1 MRKSCHA
8 KKRQQQRGIKE
19 QTIEIL
25 EEYGERF
32 FKKDGTVVL
41 LIPKRLHERMQ
52 KKFPKLKNIIST
64 YVLETE
70 NEDKAITI
78 GHHFKKNLLH

>member
-41 LIPKRLHERMQ
+41 LIPKRLHERMK
-52 KKFPKLKNIIST
+52 KKFPKLKNIISA